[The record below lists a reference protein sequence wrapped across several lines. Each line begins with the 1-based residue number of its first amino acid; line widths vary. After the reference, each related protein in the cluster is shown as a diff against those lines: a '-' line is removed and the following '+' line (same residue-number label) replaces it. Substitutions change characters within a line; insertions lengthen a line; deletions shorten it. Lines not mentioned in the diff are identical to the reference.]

1 MSEDVIKTRL
11 DKLRAKLIEKELDAV
26 LITKRENYLYFSSF
40 TGSFAFLVVT
50 KEAAVLMTDFRY
62 MEQASMQA
70 PLYEIV
76 EYKNSQTAGLN
87 EILRARNI
95 KKLGFEDSNLT
106 YEKYLEFYNNLDV
119 RKFIPLGAS
128 IESIRMIKDLH
139 EINVITKAVEIA
151 DKAFEHILNYLKPG
165 ATELEIAAE
174 LEFKMKKLGAK
185 AASFETIVAS
195 GKRSSMPHGVAS
207 EKKLEMG
214 DTITMD
220 FGAVFED
227 YCSDMTRTVF
237 LGQPG
242 KEMVE
247 IYNTVL
253 KAQLEGLNGARA
265 GLSGKEI
272 DGMARKIIYDSGY
285 EGKFGHGLGH
295 GVGLEIHEEPRL
307 SPLGSFKMEDGM
319 VVTVEPGI
327 YVNGLGGVRIE
338 DMVVINGNKPIVLTK
353 SPKNLIIL

>member
-1 MSEDVIKTRL
+1 MSADVIKTRL
-11 DKLRAKLIEKELDAV
+11 DKLRAKLIEKELDAA
-26 LITKRENYLYFSSF
+26 LITKRENYLYFSGF
-40 TGSFAFLVVT
+40 TGSFAILVVT
-50 KEAAVLMTDFRY
+50 KQDAVLMTDFRY
-62 MEQASMQA
+62 MEQASKQA

-87 EILRARNI
+87 EILIARNI

-119 RKFIPLGAS
+119 KKFIPLGTS
-128 IESIRMIKDLH
+128 VESIRMIKDRY
-139 EINVITKAVEIA
+139 EINTISKAVEIA
-151 DKAFEHILNYLKPG
+151 DNAFEHILNYLKPG
-165 ATELEIAAE
+165 VTELEIAAE

-207 EKKLEMG
+207 EKKLEVG

-253 KAQLEGLNGARA
+253 KAQMEGLNGAAA

-272 DGMARKIIYDSGY
+272 DGVARKIIYDSGY

-307 SPLGSFKMEDGM
+307 SPSGSFKMEDGM

-338 DMVVINGNKPIVLTK
+338 DMLVINGEKPIVLTK